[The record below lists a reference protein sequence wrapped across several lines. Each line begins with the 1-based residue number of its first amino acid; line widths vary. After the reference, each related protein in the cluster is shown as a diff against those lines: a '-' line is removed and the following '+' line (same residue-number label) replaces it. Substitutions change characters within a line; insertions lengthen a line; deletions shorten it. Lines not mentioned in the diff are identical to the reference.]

1 MFARMFFGKRLISC
15 ERMETKMEFR
25 LARETDI
32 DSICELVA
40 SAVVHMREQK
50 IFQWDEIYP
59 TREDFLNDL
68 QENALSV
75 GVIDGEIA
83 VTFTVNQ
90 TCEPEYNDG
99 DWQYPE
105 EEYRIVH
112 RFCVHPKFQGR
123 GVAGRTLRHIE
134 EKLRRQKIGAVR
146 LDTFTGNPPAIALY
160 TGNGY
165 EKRGFADWRKG
176 RFYLM
181 EKKL

>member
-1 MFARMFFGKRLISC
+1 
-15 ERMETKMEFR
+15 MEFR
-25 LARETDI
+25 PARQEDI

-40 SAVVHMREQK
+40 AAIVHMQEQK

-59 TREDFLNDL
+59 TREDFLKDL
-68 QENALSV
+68 QESTLFV
-75 GVIDGEIA
+75 GMIEGEVA

-90 TCEPEYNDG
+90 TCDPKYDDG

-112 RFCVHPKFQGR
+112 RLCVNPKFQGR
-123 GVAGRTLRHIE
+123 GVAGRALRYIE
-134 EKLRRQKIGAVR
+134 EELRVQKVGAVR
-146 LDTFTGNPPAIALY
+146 LDAFSKNPTAIALY

-165 EKRGFADWRKG
+165 EKRGFADWRMG